1 MFYLF
6 CCIVFTSYTIGYLIY
21 FSDCIPLLYSPAI
34 IICYYMLLYAII
46 CFYIARNQ
54 SSTSKKEDADVKL
67 MKCLPSD
74 TTVPSSKAANVQS
87 KSGKPRK
94 LYPCIYCKNVFT
106 QVSPNF
112 PLPALRFTKGL
123 GL

>member
-1 MFYLF
+1 
-6 CCIVFTSYTIGYLIY
+6 
-21 FSDCIPLLYSPAI
+21 
-34 IICYYMLLYAII
+34 MLLYGVV
-46 CFYIARNQ
+46 ARNQ

-106 QVSPNF
+106 QVGPNF
-112 PLPALRFTKGL
+112 PFLLYDSLKVL
-123 GL
+123 GYDSVSVHHSLSVHNSLLVHHPLSVHHSVSVHHSLSVHNSL